1 MRPSMASSPEIAR
14 ALASS
19 FDLALLPADFYVD
32 PYPYYDALR
41 SHEPLKRCADGSY
54 FLTRYDDLIRV
65 YRDPQT
71 FSSDKKKEFLPKFGD
86 SPLYEHHTTSLVFR
100 DPPAHTRVRR
110 LISGA
115 LTPRH
120 LAALEPGL
128 QALVDRLLD
137 AMADK
142 DTVDLIDDFAG
153 AIPVEIIGNL
163 LAIPHADRRPLRAW
177 SLAILGALEP
187 SLGPQGAARGNAAVR
202 EMLAY
207 LEILVAERRA
217 HPQDPDR
224 DLLTRLIQGENDG
237 ERLTP
242 RDLLHNCIF
251 LLNAGHETTTNLIGN
266 SLETLLHWPSE
277 RQKLIS
283 RPQAI
288 DTAVE
293 EFLRFESSNQ
303 LGNRITTERVTI
315 GDAELAPETRIWL
328 CIGAANRD
336 PLKFADPN
344 RLDILRSPNRHLAF
358 GSGPHQCVGLH
369 LGRLEGRIA
378 IARFL
383 QRYPDYELAGP
394 ALRGGRVRFRGFLHL
409 PCRLRPETRST
420 LNPGGQRVADHSHSD
435 GGS

>member
-1 MRPSMASSPEIAR
+1 MAR
-14 ALASS
+14 ALASD
-19 FDLALLPADFYVD
+19 FDLLRPPADFYVD

-41 SHEPLKRCADGSY
+41 SYEPLKRFADGSY
-54 FLTRYDDLIRV
+54 FLTRYEDLIRV
-65 YRDPQT
+65 YRDTKT

-128 QALVDRLLD
+128 TALVERLLD

-163 LAIPHADRRPLRAW
+163 LGIAHADRRPLRAW

-187 SLGPQGAARGNAAVR
+187 SLAPQGAARGNAAVL
-202 EMLAY
+202 EMLVY
-207 LEILVAERRA
+207 LETLVEERRA
-217 HPQDPDR
+217 HPKDPDR
-224 DLLTRLIQGENDG
+224 DVLTRLIQGESDG

-266 SLETLLHWPSE
+266 SLEALLNWPSE
-277 RQKLIS
+277 RQRLIS
-283 RPQAI
+283 QPQAI

-303 LGNRITTERVTI
+303 LGNRITTERATI
-315 GDAELAPETRIWL
+315 GAAELAPETRIWL

-336 PLKFADPN
+336 PLKFPDPN

-383 QRYPDYELAGP
+383 KRYPSYELAGP
-394 ALRGGRVRFRGFLHL
+394 AVRGGRVRFRGFLHL
-409 PCRLRPETRST
+409 PCILGAAARST
-420 LNPGGQRVADHSHSD
+420 LNPGDRWVADHSHSD